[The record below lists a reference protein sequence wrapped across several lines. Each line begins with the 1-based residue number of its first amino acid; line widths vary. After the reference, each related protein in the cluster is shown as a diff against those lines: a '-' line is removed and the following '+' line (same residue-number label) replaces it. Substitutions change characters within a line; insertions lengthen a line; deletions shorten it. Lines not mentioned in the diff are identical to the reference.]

1 MAWIPFISFPKKEK
15 KQLIKYRI
23 YADPVCNPKY
33 PVYIISKNRQESMYT
48 SRALSRMFIPHY
60 IIVEPQNMKDYDIA
74 LDRFNIREYVT
85 LVEAPFS
92 NHGDGPGRARNYAWD
107 HSISI
112 GATSHW
118 VLDDNIYDFYRLN
131 NNMKVRLST
140 GAGFRSMEDFVD
152 RYENVYIS
160 GPNYVFFCAE
170 TQKYEPYVPNTRIY
184 STLLIRN
191 DCPHRWRGRYNEDT
205 DICLRVLKDGN
216 CTVQFNNFLQG
227 KAATQTVKGGNTAEF
242 YHVEGD
248 LSKDNWRNSYLN
260 ADGTLNKSKMLVDM
274 HPDVATMVFKYGR
287 WHHYVDYTPFL
298 KNKLILKPELTIPN
312 EINEYG
318 MYMIDN
324 YDKDSIMIGK
334 DRNKK
339 VKE

>member
-48 SRALSRMFIPHY
+48 SRALSRMFLRHD
-60 IIVEPQNMKDYDIA
+60 IIVETQNMKDYDIA
-74 LDRFNIREYVT
+74 LDSFNIREYVT

-140 GAGFRSMEDFVD
+140 GAGFRSD
-152 RYENVYIS
+152 RKS
-160 GPNYVFFCAE
+160 
-170 TQKYEPYVPNTRIY
+170 TR
-184 STLLIRN
+184 L
-191 DCPHRWRGRYNEDT
+191 
-205 DICLRVLKDGN
+205 
-216 CTVQFNNFLQG
+216 
-227 KAATQTVKGGNTAEF
+227 
-242 YHVEGD
+242 
-248 LSKDNWRNSYLN
+248 NS
-260 ADGTLNKSKMLVDM
+260 S
-274 HPDVATMVFKYGR
+274 H
-287 WHHYVDYTPFL
+287 
-298 KNKLILKPELTIPN
+298 
-312 EINEYG
+312 
-318 MYMIDN
+318 
-324 YDKDSIMIGK
+324 
-334 DRNKK
+334 
-339 VKE
+339 